1 VTETAIP
8 AAASPAQGV
17 RCRSYDGTDDSG
29 FAAFYAK
36 WHPQLRRWAMQH
48 HGEANAEE
56 IAQETL
62 CRAFVNFGI
71 LHQEVPWPWL
81 RTVAQN
87 VACDLYRRSARLDAG
102 DVVDTAP
109 DMVDPG
115 PGPEELMLSAE
126 VTEQVRAAL
135 STLRQR
141 DRELL
146 TMSVHQDM
154 SVEDIA
160 SALGTPSGTVRVQL
174 HRARKRLGTVYLS
187 RVGTLAVFPFTA
199 VSWVFRQLRRGSQPA
214 ATAVAP
220 TVLSL
225 AAAVV
230 TVGVVGGAWQAGG
243 DHATSIHGT
252 KSMVKVAQS
261 HHEARPA
268 AAGGVRVNTHH
279 AAASVTAMQ
288 APRTASNDVD
298 VVTPKS
304 AAPVKV
310 SATANVADDPTD
322 AGRIHDDAIVLS
334 GPIAGSNLG
343 GHGDRDADSG
353 AVCHFTGVGC

>member
-8 AAASPAQGV
+8 TADSPTQGV
-17 RCRSYDGTDDSG
+17 DCRSYGDDRG
-29 FAAFYAK
+29 FPAFYAK

-62 CRAFVNFGI
+62 CRAFVNYRN
-71 LHQEVPWPWL
+71 LRQEVPWPWL

-87 VACDLYRRSARLDAG
+87 VACDLYRRVARIDAG
-102 DVVDTAP
+102 DIVDAAPDVVDP
-109 DMVDPG
+109 Q

-126 VTEQVRAAL
+126 VTEHVRAAL

-160 SALGTPSGTVRVQL
+160 SVLGTPSGTVRVQL

-187 RVGTLAVFPFTA
+187 RVGTLGVAPFA
-199 VSWVFRQLRRGSQPA
+199 AFGWALRQLRRGTQPA
-214 ATAVAP
+214 VPVVAP
-220 TVLSL
+220 TALSL
-225 AAAVV
+225 AAAVA
-230 TVGVVGGAWQAGG
+230 TVGMVGATWQAHGG
-243 DHATSIHGT
+243 DAGTPATKPMVQMAQQADHA
-252 KSMVKVAQS
+252 KLS
-261 HHEARPA
+261 HVQASLDSARTVPTNRDVRA
-268 AAGGVRVNTHH
+268 AN
-279 AAASVTAMQ
+279 AAPS
-288 APRTASNDVD
+288 DVD
-298 VVTPKS
+298 VTTPAA

-310 SATANVADDPTD
+310 AAKADVADDPTATGQVHSSD
-322 AGRIHDDAIVLS
+322 LDVTSVIV
-334 GPIAGSNLG
+334 AVAVE
-343 GHGDRDADSG
+343 GHGDRDEDSG
-353 AVCHFTGVGC
+353 AVCYVTGAEC